1 MKKLILLTIAL
12 LAFNSAF
19 SQTLKGKIT
28 YRAAIV
34 DSHVNYDMR
43 APAPV
48 KILEMKSGKDA
59 IPINFHLFFTGNESL
74 YKAENDME
82 TDQTLGLL
90 MNQTRFVG
98 RSDMVYYV
106 NMKTKEKYYESYF
119 TQGILVNIDD
129 IHWELTKET
138 KKIGKYTCYKATA
151 TIDSEQSF
159 GMGFIKPVIAW
170 YTPDIPVPFG
180 IQTFVGLPGL
190 TLELIVDYQEAIIQ
204 YIVAKIEL
212 DPKEEIVFE
221 KSKGKKYMSE
231 QEYHEHLKKLKAG
244 ISKRY

>member
-1 MKKLILLTIAL
+1 MGG
-12 LAFNSAF
+12 N
-19 SQTLKGKIT
+19 
-28 YRAAIV
+28 
-34 DSHVNYDMR
+34 
-43 APAPV
+43 
-48 KILEMKSGKDA
+48 A
-59 IPINFHLFFTGNESL
+59 IPIDFHLFFTGKESL
-74 YKAENDME
+74 YKAENDFE
-82 TDQTLGLL
+82 TARDLGQV

-98 RSDMVYYV
+98 HAGSTYYV
-106 NMKTKEKYYESYF
+106 NMETKEKYYENFS

-170 YTPDIPVPFG
+170 YTPDIQVPFG

-190 TLELIVDYQEAIIQ
+190 TLELIVDYEDAIIQ

-212 DPKEEIVFE
+212 DPKEEIVIE
-221 KSKGKKYMSE
+221 KPKGKKYMSE